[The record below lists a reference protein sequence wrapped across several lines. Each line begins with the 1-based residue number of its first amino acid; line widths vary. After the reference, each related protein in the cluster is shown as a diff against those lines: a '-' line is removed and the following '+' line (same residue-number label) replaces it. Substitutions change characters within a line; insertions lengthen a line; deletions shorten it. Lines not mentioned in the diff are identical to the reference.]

1 MRKVI
6 KIIFATIMGIVLFV
20 GLSILTLYL
29 LLTAGKA
36 NPPEELYVAQNQEFS
51 FEDILQKS
59 LMNTKEDQKVKL
71 TLIEDELNKLIYS
84 LIVQEINPDYYKTEE
99 DRAIYDS
106 PEVKIRSVYGEI
118 KDKYLYIRAHVD
130 SYIDVLVTLKLEIK
144 QTETDFK
151 LVVKKL
157 QLGKFNLTSGLGRLA
172 IEKILLPQIDLEAEL
187 NNNFEEL
194 DIPVKFTWEDLSFTL
209 TKADI
214 KTKVNS
220 MLTESMDNPNYGTI
234 ISELLDTFIDTEGVI
249 NLGASEN
256 DGFGLVLDV
265 TEFAYDG
272 EITAPRFDFEVF
284 KAKILTLDE
293 NGVINNDN
301 SGLIISYLLV
311 GYANISEENRA
322 IINACDFSSIGIA
335 DKTAHL
341 GYANI
346 STSDDNIEEDIINQ
360 LYSEVG
366 DLSDGL
372 IQISLDEAT
381 INDILAATSIIGEGF
396 SLYRS
401 NSAYEKYTFVGVES
415 LFCDVVDDG
424 LSFSLALSLNGQ
436 RLLLSTDFEQ
446 DTLVTTDVKLALTDI
461 SLGNYH
467 MSEEAKEAILGILGE
482 VVGDND
488 LILIQGNTISIMTSD
503 LTSFLNTDEGVI
515 DTIIDETLPE
525 ILTFELVGVEGITGG
540 ALNVRLDLV
549 DFKTT
554 QTLPNEVKEPFVQ
567 QTFVTEQALRIL
579 FGETAGTSEIR
590 FTDLDINGKVYQDT
604 HQYADLASSEVLPDG
619 ETTLNITV
627 EGIIFH
633 FYNPIT
639 TVEYL
644 VNINGLKTRA
654 YLELTVSNNDSP
666 EVILTPSPTLLLG
679 TKIVDSQFLLNY
691 VSASFTNNDVLK
703 YDEAQGVFK
712 LSANSFYELM
722 TVGGSSAFTVDK
734 IKIHNGGINITVSV
748 SEDQLALLAALAA
761 AQAAFDE
768 ITQQDFFD
776 PSLYNTLD
784 PEQAAV
790 IEEMQNQLEE
800 IKNNQLNG
808 EPISEEDI
816 NALLDNV
823 NGLSEENKG
832 IFFDQVS
839 GEFDNQGYAGLLE
852 ALELAMYL

>member
-590 FTDLDINGKVYQDT
+590 FTDLDINRKVYQDT

>member
-71 TLIEDELNKLIYS
+71 TLTEEELNKLIYS
-84 LIVQEINPDYYKTEE
+84 LIVQGINPDYYKTEE

-106 PEVKIRSVYGEI
+106 PEIKLRSVYGEI
-118 KDKYLYIRAHVD
+118 KDKYLYIYAHVD
-130 SYIDVLVTLKLEIK
+130 SYIDVVVTLKLEVK

-151 LVVKKL
+151 VIVKKL

-172 IEKILLPQIDLEAEL
+172 IEKVLLPQIDLETEL
-187 NNNFEEL
+187 NNNFEES
-194 DIPVKFTWEDLSFTL
+194 DIPVTFTWEDLSFTL
-209 TKADI
+209 TKADL

-220 MLTESMDNPNYGTI
+220 ILTESMDNPSYGTI

-272 EITAPRFDFEVF
+272 EITAPRFDFEAF

-293 NGVINNDN
+293 NGIINNDN

-322 IINACDFSSIGIA
+322 IIDACDFSSIEIA
-335 DKTAHL
+335 DRTAHL

-590 FTDLDINGKVYQDT
+590 FTDLDINRKVYQDT

>member
-71 TLIEDELNKLIYS
+71 TLTEEELNKLIYS
-84 LIVQEINPDYYKTEE
+84 LIVQGINPDYYKTEE

-106 PEVKIRSVYGEI
+106 PEIKLRSVYGEI
-118 KDKYLYIRAHVD
+118 KDKYLYIYAHVD
-130 SYIDVLVTLKLEIK
+130 SYIDVVVTLKLEVK

-151 LVVKKL
+151 VIVKKL

-172 IEKILLPQIDLEAEL
+172 IEKVLLPQIDLETEL
-187 NNNFEEL
+187 NNNFEES
-194 DIPVKFTWEDLSFTL
+194 DIPVTFTWEDLSFTL
-209 TKADI
+209 TKADL

-220 MLTESMDNPNYGTI
+220 ILTESMDNPSYGTI

-272 EITAPRFDFEVF
+272 EITAPRFDFEAF

-293 NGVINNDN
+293 NGIINNDN
-301 SGLIISYLLV
+301 SGLIIFYLLV

-322 IINACDFSSIGIA
+322 IIDACDFSSIGIA
-335 DKTAHL
+335 DQTAHL

-590 FTDLDINGKVYQDT
+590 FTDLDINRKVYQDT